1 MDRVKGPWSPE
12 EDKLLEKLVEQHG
25 ARNWSLI
32 SESIS
37 GRTGKSCRLRWFNQ
51 LSPEV
56 EHRPFTAEEDAIIVE
71 AHAKHGN
78 KWARIARLL
87 NGRTDNAI
95 KNHWHSTLKRKREAA
110 ATEAEAAAFEE
121 DVHGEKKRR
130 KTISDSRLSCSR
142 SGGSEVNDSG
152 VPAISASIE
161 CGPLDETET
170 KNNVDDDL
178 CRVSTDLNL
187 VLPGPDK
194 LALEKKMATF
204 GPELL
209 AVMQEMIKKEVKNY
223 MEAAKID

>member
-25 ARNWSLI
+25 ARNWPLI
-32 SESIS
+32 SDSIS
-37 GRTGKSCRLRWFNQ
+37 GRTAKSCRLRWCNQ

-56 EHRPFTAEEDAIIVE
+56 EHQPFTAEEDEIIVE

-110 ATEAEAAAFEE
+110 TTEAEAAAFEE
-121 DVHGEKKRR
+121 DVHREKKGP
-130 KTISDSRLSCSR
+130 KTVSFSR
-142 SGGSEVNDSG
+142 SGGSEVSDSG
-152 VPAISASIE
+152 LPAISASIE
-161 CGPLDETET
+161 CGPLDETGT

-178 CRVSTDLNL
+178 CRVSTDLNP
-187 VLPGPDK
+187 VLPDPDK
-194 LALEKKMATF
+194 LALEKKTATF
-204 GPELL
+204 GSELL

-223 MEAAKID
+223 MEARSKID